1 MKKQLGGMN
10 RADDAIALSNATV
23 DLLSG
28 KATNLDAINLA
39 IKAFA
44 VKCVQQRGHQVEC
57 KLNGKTSA
65 QQNPYFARIA
75 KEAPTHELEAKAKAK
90 AEQQAKAKEDNFEE
104 LADFS
109 QQLKVIAEKREALSQ
124 YDGREKATRD
134 EKAKLNAE
142 EQAIKARIKELS

>member
-1 MKKQLGGMN
+1 MKMN
-10 RADDAIALSNATV
+10 NSNDARESLLDTISKLKSGRAS
-23 DLLSG
+23 
-28 KATNLDAINLA
+28 NLDEVALE
-39 IKAFA
+39 IKGFA
-44 VKCVQQRGHQVEC
+44 VLNGLQDRHHEEC
-57 KLNGKTSA
+57 RINGKTS
-65 QQNPYFARIA
+65 QKQNAGWGKYA
-75 KEAPTHELEAKAKAK
+75 KEESTADQQAKAKAK
-90 AEQQAKAKEDNFEE
+90 AEQEETAKEDNFEE